1 MSPARLARRAGR
13 HDASMTTTLAHRVV
27 TGLKEQILSGRL
39 APGAKL
45 PSEAELIEEFA
56 VSRTVVREAV
66 TRLRAEGLVET
77 FQGRGS
83 FVLAVPEPSP
93 LAAEAVS
100 IRSHEDVLAM
110 IDFRIGVESE
120 AAALAARHRS
130 DADQKA
136 IRSASEEFT
145 QSGAEG
151 GVAAD
156 FAFHRA
162 VAQACGNRYYRDL
175 VDSMGPTMIMLA
187 RTRLGERY
195 SMTDAA
201 HVQRVAR
208 EHEAIADAIIAG
220 DAEGARAAMRV
231 HLGSTR
237 RRLGG

>member
-1 MSPARLARRAGR
+1 
-13 HDASMTTTLAHRVV
+13 MTTTLAHRVV
-27 TGLKEQILSGRL
+27 AGLKEQILSGRL
-39 APGAKL
+39 SPGARL
-45 PSEAELIEEFA
+45 PSESELVEEFS

-93 LAAEAVS
+93 IAAEAVT

-110 IDFRIGVESE
+110 VDFRIGVEPE

-130 DADQKA
+130 PADERA
-136 IRSASEEFT
+136 IRQAEADFT
-145 QSGAEG
+145 RAGAEG

-156 FAFHRA
+156 FAFHLA
-162 VAQACGNRYYRDL
+162 VARASGNRYYREL
-175 VDSMGPTMIMLA
+175 VESLGPTMIMLA
-187 RTRLGERY
+187 RTRLGEDY
-195 SMTDAA
+195 SMSDSA
-201 HVQRVAR
+201 HVARVAR
-208 EHEAIADAIIAG
+208 EHEAVAQAVLAG
-220 DAEGARAAMRV
+220 DPEGARAAMRV

>member
-1 MSPARLARRAGR
+1 
-13 HDASMTTTLAHRVV
+13 MTTTLAHRVV

-45 PSEAELIEEFA
+45 PSEAELIDEFA

-93 LAAEAVS
+93 FAAEAAS
-100 IRSHEDVLAM
+100 IRTHDDVLAM
-110 IDFRIGVESE
+110 VDFRIGIESE
-120 AAALAARHRS
+120 AAALAAHNRS
-130 DADQKA
+130 ATDESA
-136 IRSASEEFT
+136 IRAAGAEFT
-145 QSGAEG
+145 RAGAEG

-162 VAQACGNRYYRDL
+162 VAQASGNRYFRDL
-175 VDSMGPTMIMLA
+175 VESLGPTMIMLA
-187 RTRLGERY
+187 RTRLGDSY
-195 SMTDAA
+195 SMSDAA

-208 EHEAIADAIIAG
+208 EHEAIADAVLAG
-220 DAEGARAAMRV
+220 DADGARAAMRV